1 MYQLNLGSAIQQ
13 VLDAKDLTI
22 SGYSIPD
29 TVDAEKFQMFYRIME
44 AQSPDEID
52 DISIEDIISL
62 WDNVQEFSSYFEEKR
77 SLVSAIVCNL
87 PNKKSIIKRRVL

>member
-1 MYQLNLGSAIQQ
+1 MYQLNLKSAVQQ
-13 VLDAKDLTI
+13 VLDAKALNI
-22 SGYSIPD
+22 SDYSIPD

-52 DISIEDIISL
+52 DISIEDVISL
-62 WDNVQEFSSYFEEKR
+62 WANVQEFSSYFEEKR
-77 SLVSAIVCNL
+77 SLVSAIVRNL